1 MTTLIEQIQAIDLD
15 KITNEGLKE
24 EVSSYLQEYNEAK
37 DKEYFLKANAE
48 NTQTVLEM
56 IEGLYPELIID
67 PKHPCFD
74 LIQQGGTLPKEKVVK
89 QHPPT
94 PEKTVPKA
102 IAISKPKDKKEA
114 TKKLSTT
121 ELKAQIKGLKTELA
135 ACRKEVKTTTKS
147 VVKKRTPK
155 VSKEV
160 YDKTVKHLHSI
171 INLIPDHIQK
181 DPEKMIAVRQMILSL
196 HRKLIKTY
204 SMDTDVT
211 KEGKLGLTQK
221 FEKIITPLNSN

>member
-1 MTTLIEQIQAIDLD
+1 MTPIEQIQAIDLD

-56 IEGLYPELIID
+56 IEGLYPELLID

-74 LIQQGGTLPKEKVVK
+74 LIQQGGTLPKEKIVK

-94 PEKTVPKA
+94 PKKVTPKA
-102 IAISKPKDKKEA
+102 IAAPKAKDQKKTA
-114 TKKLSTT
+114 KKLSNT
-121 ELKAQIKGLKTELA
+121 ELKAQIQDLKTELA
-135 ACRKEVKTTTKS
+135 ACRKEAKTTTKS

-181 DPEKMIAVRQMILSL
+181 DQEKIVVVRQMILSL
-196 HRKLIKTY
+196 HRKLVKTY
-204 SMDTDVT
+204 GIDANAT